1 MWYCAILSSNILKA
15 FSENIVINFWA
26 NIKFFFNKS
35 NLLRNFAT
43 NFNFSMKYFTFIITL
58 FTLTME
64 NLQAQNNADNQT
76 IYQFT
81 VEDINGK
88 PFALAD
94 LKGKKVMIVNTASK
108 CGLTPQYKELEALYQ
123 QYKDRDFIIIGF
135 PANNFLGQEP
145 GSNEQIAS
153 FCSINYEVT
162 FPMMSKISVKGKNM
176 HPLYQ
181 FLTQKSKNGV
191 EDSKVKWNFQKY
203 LIGRDGKL
211 EKVIDP
217 KTLPSSDE
225 VKQWIEK

>member
-1 MWYCAILSSNILKA
+1 M
-15 FSENIVINFWA
+15 
-26 NIKFFFNKS
+26 
-35 NLLRNFAT
+35 RNFAT

-88 PFALAD
+88 PFALAN

-153 FCSINYEVT
+153 FCSINYGVT

-225 VKQWIEK
+225 VTQWIEK

>member
-1 MWYCAILSSNILKA
+1 M
-15 FSENIVINFWA
+15 
-26 NIKFFFNKS
+26 
-35 NLLRNFAT
+35 RNFAT

-64 NLQAQNNADNQT
+64 NLQAQNNTDNQT

-153 FCSINYEVT
+153 FCSINYGVS

-211 EKVIDP
+211 EKVIAP

-225 VKQWIEK
+225 VTQWIEK

>member
-1 MWYCAILSSNILKA
+1 M
-15 FSENIVINFWA
+15 
-26 NIKFFFNKS
+26 
-35 NLLRNFAT
+35 RNFAT

-64 NLQAQNNADNQT
+64 NLQAQNNTDNQT

-153 FCSINYEVT
+153 FCSINYGVT

-191 EDSKVKWNFQKY
+191 EDSKVQWNFQKY

-211 EKVIDP
+211 EKVIAP
-217 KTLPSSDE
+217 KTLPSSDK
-225 VKQWIEK
+225 VTQWIEK